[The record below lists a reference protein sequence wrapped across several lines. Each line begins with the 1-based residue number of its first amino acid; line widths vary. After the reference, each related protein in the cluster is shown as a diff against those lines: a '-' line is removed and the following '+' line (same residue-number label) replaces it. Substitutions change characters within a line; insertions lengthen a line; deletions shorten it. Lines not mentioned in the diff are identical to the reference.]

1 MNDFEM
7 CTMKRSSSW
16 SKQAPPQNK
25 FCKNHQNCQFGP
37 LKIDY
42 QIIVLN
48 NEVDHFK
55 IQLFANFGSDL
66 LINNLAQGKKPFQI
80 GAEVMLG

>member
-1 MNDFEM
+1 
-7 CTMKRSSSW
+7 
-16 SKQAPPQNK
+16 
-25 FCKNHQNCQFGP
+25 
-37 LKIDY
+37 
-42 QIIVLN
+42 VLN